1 MPQQVAQAQG
11 INEVLWACGTIG
23 GHLQTEAEG
32 TGRVEFGVE
41 HERPQVDRD
50 IAVGAVPGKRPALA
64 GQEQEGINQML
75 RDMILGPANEVLNQ
89 MTLSDLINLIN
100 NSGGSGGS
108 SEPPKRWC

>member
-1 MPQQVAQAQG
+1 M
-11 INEVLWACGTIG
+11 
-23 GHLQTEAEG
+23 
-32 TGRVEFGVE
+32 
-41 HERPQVDRD
+41 
-50 IAVGAVPGKRPALA
+50 PALA